1 MEKKIV
7 KVEEV
12 KPEKRSAFETAKKIG
27 LGILKVAG
35 ALVLGLY
42 GYLFLTR
49 TK

>member
-1 MEKKIV
+1 MEKKII

-12 KPEKRSAFETAKKIG
+12 SEEKKSSFEMAKKIG
-27 LGILKVAG
+27 KTILKVAG

-49 TK
+49 